1 MEESSAVILNSVQVS
16 RESGGLLEFSRS
28 GNYPDYLS
36 LKSSLLKKTWR
47 QKVRSEKQNGTI
59 KSNGRPL
66 FYYQLTKKHFRMQ
79 YVYLDGSVT
88 HWVNKDL
95 ILLLLD

>member
-1 MEESSAVILNSVQVS
+1 MEDSSAVILNSVQVS
-16 RESGGLLEFSRS
+16 RELGGLIEFSKT
-28 GNYPDYLS
+28 GIYPDYLVF
-36 LKSSLLKKTWR
+36 KYPLLKKTWL

-79 YVYLDGSVT
+79 YVYPDGSVSR
-88 HWVNKDL
+88 WVYKDL